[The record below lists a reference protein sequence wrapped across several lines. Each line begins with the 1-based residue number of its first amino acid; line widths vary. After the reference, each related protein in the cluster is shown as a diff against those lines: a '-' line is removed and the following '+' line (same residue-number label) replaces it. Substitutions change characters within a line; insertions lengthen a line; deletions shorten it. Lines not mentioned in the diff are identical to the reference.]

1 MRTINL
7 IVIHCSATREDKDF
21 TEYDLDVCHRR
32 RGFNGAGYHF
42 YIRKNGDIKSTR
54 PIEKV
59 GAHAKGFNRESI
71 GICYEGGLDSKGR
84 PKDTRT
90 EWQKHSLR
98 VLVLTLLKDYPECR
112 VCGHRDLS
120 PDRNENGAGYHF
132 YIRKNG
138 DIKSTR
144 PIEKVGA
151 HAKGF
156 NRESIGIC
164 YEGGL
169 DSKGRPKDTRTEW
182 QKHSL
187 RVLVLTLLKDYPE
200 CRVCGHRDLSPD
212 RNENG
217 EIEPE
222 EWVKACPC
230 FDAENNWKA

>member
-71 GICYEGGLDSKGR
+71 GICYEGGLDAHGC
-84 PKDTRT
+84 PADTRT
-90 EWQKHSLR
+90 SEQRAALR
-98 VLVLTLLKDYPECR
+98 LLVHQLLETFPGSR

-120 PDRNENGAGYHF
+120 PDRNG
-132 YIRKNG
+132 
-138 DIKSTR
+138 
-144 PIEKVGA
+144 
-151 HAKGF
+151 
-156 NRESIGIC
+156 
-164 YEGGL
+164 
-169 DSKGRPKDTRTEW
+169 
-182 QKHSL
+182 
-187 RVLVLTLLKDYPE
+187 
-200 CRVCGHRDLSPD
+200 
-212 RNENG
+212 NG

-222 EWVKACPC
+222 EWIKACPC
-230 FDAENNWKA
+230 FEVKAEFGASSHVED